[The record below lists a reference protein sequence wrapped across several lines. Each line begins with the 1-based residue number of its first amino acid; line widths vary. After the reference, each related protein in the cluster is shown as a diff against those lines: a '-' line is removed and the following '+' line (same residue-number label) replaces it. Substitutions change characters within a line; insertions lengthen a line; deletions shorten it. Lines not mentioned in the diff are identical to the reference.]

1 MKKISLAAI
10 LLLIAIGSW
19 AFYPKATEQPGY
31 MMLLSTIDAGG
42 YGSKVMLTTL
52 APDGARQER
61 VVKFKNGLTQPSE
74 TAAIEAH
81 RVELEGLNELS
92 HQGWHLVSTTPTV
105 LSDHGS
111 TRVYQTVYL
120 LDKR

>member
-1 MKKISLAAI
+1 MKKISLAAA
-10 LLLIAIGSW
+10 LLLVAIGSW

-31 MMLLSTIDAGG
+31 MMLLSTIDSGG

-52 APDGARQER
+52 APDGTRQER
-61 VVKFKNGLTQPSE
+61 AVKFKNGFSQPTE

-81 RVELEGLNELS
+81 RIELEGLNELTK
-92 HQGWHLVSTTPTV
+92 QGWHLVSTTPTV

-120 LDKR
+120 FDKR